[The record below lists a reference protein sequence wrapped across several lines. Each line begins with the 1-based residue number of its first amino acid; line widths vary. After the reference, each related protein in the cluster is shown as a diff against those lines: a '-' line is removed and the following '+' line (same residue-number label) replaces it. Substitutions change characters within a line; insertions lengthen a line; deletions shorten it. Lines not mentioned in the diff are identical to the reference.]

1 MLVFGLPQSPAS
13 QPWNLVGGHLVSAFV
28 GVSCH
33 FLLSNEVLASSV
45 AIPLAML
52 VMHVGGPAVYELGY
66 FFLVIPVFFNS
77 IIILSFALAAGTL
90 REKNPY
96 LKGE

>member
-1 MLVFGLPQSPAS
+1 MHPP
-13 QPWNLVGGHLVSAFV
+13 GGATAVT
-28 GVSCH
+28 C
-33 FLLSNEVLASSV
+33 
-45 AIPLAML
+45 I
-52 VMHVGGPAVYELGY
+52 VGGPAVYELGY
-66 FFLVIPVFFNS
+66 LFLVIPVFFNS